1 MNQYVIPV
9 IPLRKLLVYI
19 SAFSILCLIVLKCI
33 SYAAEM
39 PGYERLQSV
48 TDSMNAPT
56 NVALDKYECLF
67 VAESVNNRVQIY
79 SQSGQYTD
87 TISGL
92 SRPIS
97 VAVDESIRVYIGN
110 KDMGNVEVYNSG
122 YEFLYKLGS
131 GDGEFSQP
139 NDIEIAGTG
148 RIYVADKVAHTVKVY
163 NADGTYNST
172 IGSPGNGDGQFHNP
186 TSIAIDKAAGELIV
200 LDHQLTQDM
209 LGDWIEGARIQ
220 VFDMNGVFKRSFSGY
235 GNQVGQMFRPQHV
248 TVDGQGRLYVTDS
261 FHNVVIVYDNNGTYL
276 GDVYDIE
283 NPVRTPMGI
292 TIGGSNRLYIASLST
307 GKVEVYGIDQYTQ
320 MRVSPL
326 LLTFEGQGGGSSP
339 EAQSVSISNNG
350 KGLLNWSAGTN
361 EGWIT
366 LPETTGSVEESGTG
380 AIEVGVNLN
389 GLTAGTYNGSVSI
402 SAESGATEVVNVGLE
417 VLPTTELSVAP
428 LSLTFTST
436 NGSNPSSQGLAITN
450 TGAGT
455 LNWSAAKDRDWI
467 LLDKESGTG
476 DESISVTV
484 DITSM
489 GTGTHTGSITVTGAG
504 ALSSPVVI
512 PVTLNIVQETGT
524 INVTTSVAGAEF
536 TISGAASYG
545 GSGASWTSGVAPI
558 GTYAIVYGDVA
569 GYTTPSSENQT
580 LEAGGTISFHGE
592 YVREDGQEPETG
604 RSIIVGAGPGK
615 SNEGIVK
622 VFKADGTE
630 TGLKFKAHG
639 YGYGVNIAAGD
650 INGDGI
656 DEIITAPG
664 AGADNPAKIRIYD
677 RNGNE
682 LTNLRIMASRY
693 KYGANVAAGD
703 FNGDGY
709 CEVVVGAGEGKV
721 NPAEVKVFAYDPIN
735 NVMVDSGID
744 LVAYGSGYG
753 VRVAAGDID
762 SDGVDEIITA
772 PGAGKNARGIVRVW
786 GVDTAM
792 GAGQWVVTKRQEYT
806 VSSQYRSSISIASG
820 DVNGDGYG
828 EVITGAG
835 PDRRARDEIRIYDRN
850 GVRVR
855 EFKAYIT
862 KQYGVNVASG
872 DLDNDGAAEIVAG
885 AGPGDRNRAIVKIF
899 DAEGVEQARFK
910 VLNTRYGVNVAVG
923 DLGGDPN

>member
-1 MNQYVIPV
+1 MNQYVIPA
-9 IPLRKLLVYI
+9 IHPRKLSVYI
-19 SAFSILCLIVLKCI
+19 STFSIIFLLVLECI
-33 SYAAEM
+33 SHAADM
-39 PGYERLQSV
+39 PAYERLQPV
-48 TDSMNAPT
+48 TGSMNAPT

-67 VAESVNNRVQIY
+67 VAESVNNRVLIY

-97 VAVDESIRVYIGN
+97 VAVDENVRIYIGN
-110 KDMGNVEVYNSG
+110 KDSGNVEVYDSG
-122 YEFLYKLGS
+122 YELLFKLGS

-148 RIYVADKVAHTVKVY
+148 RIYVADKGEHTVKVY
-163 NADGTYNST
+163 NTDGTYNST

-186 TSIAIDKAAGELIV
+186 TSIAIDKGAGELIV

-209 LGDWIEGARIQ
+209 FGDWIEGARIQ

-276 GDVYDIE
+276 GDVYDVE

-292 TIGGSNRLYIASLST
+292 TLGGSNRLYVASLST
-307 GKVEVYGIDQYTQ
+307 GKVEVYGVDQYMQ
-320 MRVSPL
+320 MTVSPL
-326 LLTFEGQGGGSSP
+326 LLTFGGQGGGSSP

-350 KGLLNWSAGTN
+350 KGALNWSAGTN

-402 SAESGATEVVNVGLE
+402 SAESGATEVVNVELE
-417 VLPTTELSVAP
+417 VLPTPELSVAP

-436 NGSNPSSQGLAITN
+436 NGSNPSSEGLAITN
-450 TGAGT
+450 TGGGT
-455 LNWSAAKDRDWI
+455 LNWSAAKDSDWI
-467 LLDKESGTG
+467 LMDKETGTG
-476 DESISVTV
+476 PDSISVTV
-484 DITSM
+484 DIASM
-489 GTGTHTGSITVTGAG
+489 STGTYTGSITVTGEG

-524 INVTTSVAGAEF
+524 INVTTSVAGATF
-536 TISGAASYG
+536 TINGPASYS
-545 GSGASWTSGVAPI
+545 GSGVSWTRAGAPT
-558 GTYAIVYGDVA
+558 GTYAIVYGNVN
-569 GYTTPSSENQT
+569 GYTTPSSQNQT
-580 LEAGGTISFHGE
+580 LQAGGTISFHGE
-592 YVREDGQEPETG
+592 YVSEGGQQAETG
-604 RSIIVGAGPGK
+604 RSIIVGAGPGE

-630 TGLKFKAHG
+630 TGLEFIAHG

-650 INGDGI
+650 INKDGI

-664 AGADNPAKIRIYD
+664 PGADNPAEIRIYD

-682 LTNLRIMASRY
+682 LTNLRITASQY

-709 CEVVVGAGEGKV
+709 YEVVAGAGEGGG
-721 NPAEVKVFAYDPIN
+721 NSAEVKVFAYDPIN
-735 NVMVDSGID
+735 NIMVDSGID
-744 LVAYGSGYG
+744 LVAYSSGDG
-753 VRVAAGDID
+753 VRVTAGDID
-762 SDGVDEIITA
+762 NDGVDEIITA
-772 PGAGKNARGIVRVW
+772 PGAGKNNRGTVKVW
-786 GVDTAM
+786 AVETAM
-792 GAGQWVVTKRQEYT
+792 GAGQWSVSKVQEYT
-806 VSSQYRSSISIASG
+806 VSSRYRNSISIASG

-828 EVITGAG
+828 EVITGEG

-850 GVRVR
+850 GEKVT

-872 DLDNDGAAEIVAG
+872 DLDKDGVAEIVAG

-899 DAEGVEQARFK
+899 DANGVEQARIK
-910 VLNTRYGVNVAVG
+910 ALSTRYGVNVAVG
-923 DLGGDPN
+923 DLGL